1 MIYEKEGEKISLLLL
16 LFYILYIINLE
27 KLTDPLSE
35 LAGAAEIDDFDGW
48 SFGVAEE
55 NVLGFEIA
63 VDDAQ
68 FGRREEEQGRAEL
81 LGKLASQVQRHAAEV
96 RVA

>member
-1 MIYEKEGEKISLLLL
+1 MR
-16 LFYILYIINLE
+16 
-27 KLTDPLSE
+27 LTYPLSE
-35 LAGAAEIDDFDGW
+35 LAGAAKIDDFDSR

-63 VDDAQ
+63 VNDAQ
-68 FGRREEEQGRAEL
+68 FRCWQEEQGRAQL
-81 LGKLASQVQRHAAEV
+81 LGKFASKVKGHAAKV